1 MLIRG
6 TQKRDWGGAVQRDEA
21 ELGEML
27 SAAMDHLEPQELEQA
42 GGPLPGAS

>member
-1 MLIRG
+1 MG
-6 TQKRDWGGAVQRDEA
+6 VGSAVQRDEA

-27 SAAMDHLEPQELEQA
+27 SVARDHLEPQELKEA